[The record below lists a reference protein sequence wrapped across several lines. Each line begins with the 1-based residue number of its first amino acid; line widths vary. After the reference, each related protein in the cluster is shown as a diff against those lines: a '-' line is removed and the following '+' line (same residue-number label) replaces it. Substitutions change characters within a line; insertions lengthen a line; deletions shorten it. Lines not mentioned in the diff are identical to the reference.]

1 MADGYNLSHA
11 DAGAAAELRGSAK
24 DGGHPSRSPAATP
37 QVPEASE
44 RNLTEFDLAAYD
56 KNDFTLSMEKN
67 VMRRFFN
74 SFDIFNK
81 KAVDKDG
88 IHKLCEFLGTNL
100 DKHEAELF
108 QSKSEVDF
116 DAFWAWWTRYS
127 KDAENAF
134 ALVSSKF
141 AVPYHQQQLFI
152 EETGE
157 KFTPTYRCHFFFKD
171 VETTEVQRVSPWHDI
186 PLEVHDL
193 VRTNPPSVPSN
204 RYNFICEIPKWTRA
218 KFEIATNEPYNPI
231 KQDIKNGV
239 PRFYK
244 HGDMMWNYGAFPQT
258 WESTEATFEGGY
270 KGDNDPVDA
279 IEIGMTQIPTGGV
292 VQVKILGILGMIDEG
307 EMDWKVITIA
317 HSDPMAK
324 FLDDIGDV
332 PKYLP
337 GCLGALREWLRTY
350 KICQGGEENK
360 FAFDGEYR
368 DKEYAMQ
375 VVDESHRM
383 WAGLRKVA
391 GKSQV

>member
-1 MADGYNLSHA
+1 MADGYSLARGRSV
-11 DAGAAAELRGSAK
+11 DEVQGGAPTTPK
-24 DGGHPSRSPAATP
+24 VQPSS
-37 QVPEASE
+37 VPEAQE
-44 RNLTEFDLAAYD
+44 RGLTDFDLAAYD
-56 KNDFTLSMEKN
+56 KNEFSLSMEKN

-81 KAVDKDG
+81 KAVDRAA

-100 DKHEAELF
+100 DRHEETLF
-108 QSKSEVDF
+108 EGSTTEVDF
-116 DAFWAWWTRYS
+116 ETFWAWWMKYS

-193 VRTNPPSVPSN
+193 VRTNPPTVPSN
-204 RYNFICEIPKWTRA
+204 RYNFICEIPKWSRA

-231 KQDIKNGV
+231 KQDLKNGV

-258 WESTEATFEGGY
+258 WESTEATFEGGH

-292 VQVKILGILGMIDEG
+292 VQVKILGILGMIDAG

-324 FLDDIGDV
+324 FLDDISDV

-368 DKEYAMQ
+368 DKAYAMQ